1 MDDLMMK
8 ANDLED
14 TRQAWKIK
22 HNLVDILVIVMLSV
36 LTGHNDFEEMV
47 IFAEARLEILR
58 KYIKLENG
66 IPHKDT
72 IKRVV
77 AIIDPN
83 QLNLVFYSWLA
94 NIIND
99 KNHTFLD
106 EVNKIIAFD
115 GKTICGSND
124 IYDNALHILTAF
136 DTENELVLGQLPV
149 DVKTNEI
156 TVMPELIKLLD
167 LENTVI
173 TAYAL
178 NCQYEIANTIVEKKG
193 NYVLALKG
201 NKGTL
206 YEDVVDYFDEKT
218 IEQIIAKNELY
229 KKTIDKAH
237 SCIETR
243 EYFLILDIDYIKK
256 NKDINYNKLTSI
268 GLVRKTKENLNTGE
282 IIEERRYYINSIY
295 DIDLFSKTV
304 RKEWSIENNLHWHLD
319 YTLKEDYSTIIN
331 KKVAFNLNIIRK
343 SVLSMLKIIDVGK
356 KYSLKNKIHYINDNF
371 ETFFPNI
378 IEQLS
383 KSIGVRDFDRAKLPY
398 YK

>member
-1 MDDLMMK
+1 MDDLIMK
-8 ANDLED
+8 ANTLED
-14 TRQAWKIK
+14 LRQSWKIK

-77 AIIDPN
+77 AIIEPN
-83 QLNLVFYSWLA
+83 QLNFVFYSWLA
-94 NIIND
+94 NIID
-99 KNHTFLD
+99 KKNHIFLD
-106 EVNKIIAFD
+106 EINKIVAFD
-115 GKTICGSND
+115 GKTLCGSDD
-124 IYDNALHILTAF
+124 IYNNALHILTAF

-149 DVKTNEI
+149 DIKTNEI

-167 LENTVI
+167 LENTII
-173 TAYAL
+173 TADAL
-178 NCQYEIANTIVEKKG
+178 NCQYEIANTIIEKKG

-206 YEDVVDYFDEKT
+206 YEDVVDYFDDKT

-256 NKDINYNKLTSI
+256 NKGINYNKLTSI
-268 GLVRKTKENLNTGE
+268 GMVKKTKENLNTGE
-282 IIEERRYYINSIY
+282 FVEEKRYYINSIY
-295 DIDLFSKTV
+295 DIELFSKTV
-304 RKEWSIENNLHWHLD
+304 RNEWGIENKLHWHLD
-319 YTLKEDYSTIIN
+319 YTLKEDYSTIID
-331 KKVAFNLNIIRK
+331 KRVAFNLNIIRK

-371 ETFFPNI
+371 ENFFPNI

-383 KSIGVRDFDRAKLPY
+383 SQTSTK
-398 YK
+398 

>member
-1 MDDLMMK
+1 MADLLMK
-8 ANDLED
+8 VNSLQDS
-14 TRQAWKIK
+14 RQQWKVK
-22 HNLVDILVIVMLSV
+22 HNLVDILIIVMLSI

-47 IFAEARLEILR
+47 IFAEARVEILR

-72 IKRVV
+72 LKRVV

-94 NIIND
+94 NIINK
-99 KNHTFLD
+99 KNHVFLD
-106 EVNKIIAFD
+106 EINKIVAFD
-115 GKTICGSND
+115 GKTVCGSDN
-124 IYDNALHILTAF
+124 IYNQALHILTAF

-156 TVMPELIKLLD
+156 TVMPELVKLLD
-167 LENTVI
+167 LEDCVV
-173 TAYAL
+173 TADAM
-178 NCQYEIANTIVEKKG
+178 NCQYEIANAIIEKKG

-201 NKGTL
+201 NKGDL
-206 YEDVVDYFDEKT
+206 YEDVKDYFDKKT

-229 KKTIDKAH
+229 IKTIEKAH
-237 SCIETR
+237 SQIETR

-256 NKDINYNKLTSI
+256 NKGNKYKKLTSI
-268 GLVRKTKENLNTGE
+268 GLVRKTIENLNTNKITTE
-282 IIEERRYYINSIY
+282 IRYYINSIY
-295 DIDLFSKTV
+295 DIDLFAKTV
-304 RKEWSIENNLHWHLD
+304 RKEWCIENNLHWHLD
-319 YTLKEDYSTIIN
+319 YTLKEDYSTIID

-343 SVLSMLKIIDVGK
+343 SILSILKVIDVGK

-371 ETFFPNI
+371 ESFFPKI

-383 KSIGVRDFDRAKLPY
+383 SQASSEN
-398 YK
+398 

>member
-1 MDDLMMK
+1 MDDLIMK
-8 ANDLED
+8 ANNLED
-14 TRQAWKIK
+14 SRQSWKIK

-77 AIIDPN
+77 AIIEPN
-83 QLNLVFYSWLA
+83 QLNFVFYSWLA
-94 NIIND
+94 NIID
-99 KNHTFLD
+99 KKNHIFLD

-115 GKTICGSND
+115 GKTICGSDD
-124 IYDNALHILTAF
+124 IYNNALHILTAF

-149 DVKTNEI
+149 DIKTNEI
-156 TVMPELIKLLD
+156 TVMPKLVKLLD
-167 LENTVI
+167 LENTII
-173 TAYAL
+173 TADAL
-178 NCQYEIANTIVEKKG
+178 NCQYEIANTIIEKKG

-206 YEDVVDYFDEKT
+206 YEDVVDYFDDKT

-256 NKDINYNKLTSI
+256 NKGINYNKLTSI
-268 GLVRKTKENLNTGE
+268 GMVKKTKENLNTGE
-282 IIEERRYYINSIY
+282 VVEERRYYINSIY
-295 DIDLFSKTV
+295 DIELFSKTV
-304 RKEWSIENNLHWHLD
+304 RNEWSIENKLHWHLD
-319 YTLKEDYSTIIN
+319 YTLKEDYSTIID
-331 KKVAFNLNIIRK
+331 KRVAFNLNIIRK

-371 ETFFPNI
+371 EKFLPSI

-383 KSIGVRDFDRAKLPY
+383 SQVSTK
-398 YK
+398 

>member
-1 MDDLMMK
+1 MDDLIMK

-124 IYDNALHILTAF
+124 IYNNALHILTAF

-173 TAYAL
+173 TADAL

-256 NKDINYNKLTSI
+256 NKGINYNKLTSI

-304 RKEWSIENNLHWHLD
+304 RKEWPIENNLHWHLD

-383 KSIGVRDFDRAKLPY
+383 SQVSTK
-398 YK
+398 

>member
-1 MDDLMMK
+1 MDDLIMK
-8 ANDLED
+8 ANNLED
-14 TRQAWKIK
+14 TRQTWKIK

-83 QLNLVFYSWLA
+83 QLNFVFYSWLA
-94 NIIND
+94 NIINE

-106 EVNKIIAFD
+106 EINKIVAFD

-124 IYDNALHILTAF
+124 IYNNALHILTAF

-173 TAYAL
+173 TADAL

-218 IEQIIAKNELY
+218 IEQITAKNELY

-256 NKDINYNKLTSI
+256 NKGINYNKLTSI

-304 RKEWSIENNLHWHLD
+304 RKEWSIENKLHWHLD

-356 KYSLKNKIHYINDNF
+356 KYSLKNKVHYINDNF

-378 IEQLS
+378 IKQLS
-383 KSIGVRDFDRAKLPY
+383 SQVSTKY
-398 YK
+398 YSM